1 MTALKQMEVIE
12 KKIGDN
18 TFYIKKF
25 PAFTAVNIS
34 GELAA
39 VLAPFIGGVASV
51 AGKGNAEAEN
61 GDNPVNILDTDI
73 EDAMPVFTQAFS
85 NLSGD
90 KFERLMKKLLI
101 DHKNVSVEG
110 ETTDGEVKLLTYDI
124 ANEVFCGDVQD
135 MFVLCFEVIKLN
147 FNGFFKKMAAQFG
160 GLTEAL
166 KKAQNTKNG
175 ENSTQAASRTSK

>member
-39 VLAPFIGGVASV
+39 VLAPFIGGVAAV
-51 AGKGNAEAEN
+51 AGKGNAEAES

-90 KFERLMKKLLI
+90 KF
-101 DHKNVSVEG
+101 
-110 ETTDGEVKLLTYDI
+110 
-124 ANEVFCGDVQD
+124 
-135 MFVLCFEVIKLN
+135 
-147 FNGFFKKMAAQFG
+147 
-160 GLTEAL
+160 
-166 KKAQNTKNG
+166 
-175 ENSTQAASRTSK
+175 

>member
-39 VLAPFIGGVASV
+39 VLAPFIGGVAAV
-51 AGKGNAEAEN
+51 AGKGNAEAES

-147 FNGFFKKMAAQFG
+147 FSGFFKKIGTRFG
-160 GLTEAL
+160 GLTAAL
-166 KKAQNTKNG
+166 KKVPVTESG
-175 ENSTQAASRTSK
+175 ETSTQAASRNSK

>member
-1 MTALKQMEVIE
+1 MTLKRMEVTE
-12 KKIGDN
+12 KKIGDS

-25 PAFTAVNIS
+25 PAFTAANIS
-34 GELAA
+34 GDLVS
-39 VLAPFIGGVASV
+39 VLAPVIGVIAAV
-51 AGKGNAEAEN
+51 AGKDIAD
-61 GDNPVNILDTDI
+61 GDKQANILDTDI
-73 EDAMPVFTQAFS
+73 EDALPAFSQAFS

-101 DHKNVSVEG
+101 DHNNVSVESEVTEG
-110 ETTDGEVKLLTYDI
+110 NVKLLTYDL

-135 MFVLCFEVIKLN
+135 MFILCLEVIKLN

>member
-39 VLAPFIGGVASV
+39 VLAPFIGGVAAV
-51 AGKGNAEAEN
+51 AGKGNAEAES

-73 EDAMPVFTQAFS
+73 EDAMPVFIQAFS

-110 ETTDGEVKLLTYDI
+110 ESTDGEVKLLTYDI

-147 FNGFFKKMAAQFG
+147 FNGFFKKIGTRFG
-160 GLTEAL
+160 GLTAAL
-166 KKAQNTKNG
+166 KKVPATESG
-175 ENSTQAASRTSK
+175 ETSTQAASRNSK

>member
-1 MTALKQMEVIE
+1 
-12 KKIGDN
+12 
-18 TFYIKKF
+18 
-25 PAFTAVNIS
+25 
-34 GELAA
+34 
-39 VLAPFIGGVASV
+39 
-51 AGKGNAEAEN
+51 
-61 GDNPVNILDTDI
+61 
-73 EDAMPVFTQAFS
+73 
-85 NLSGD
+85 
-90 KFERLMKKLLI
+90 MKKLLI

-175 ENSTQAASRTSK
+175 ENSTQAASRNSK

>member
-39 VLAPFIGGVASV
+39 VLAPFIGGVAAV
-51 AGKGNAEAEN
+51 AGKGNAEVESGN
-61 GDNPVNILDTDI
+61 DPVNILDTDI

-85 NLSGD
+85 SLSGD

-101 DHKNVSVEG
+101 DNNNVSVES
-110 ETTDGEVKLLTYDI
+110 EATDGQVKVLDYDL

-135 MFVLCFEVIKLN
+135 MYILCFEVIRLN
-147 FNGFFKKMAAQFG
+147 FKGFFSKIGDRFG
-160 GLTEAL
+160 DLKGLLQKEAPT
-166 KKAQNTKNG
+166 TKNG
-175 ENSTQAASRTSK
+175 ETST

>member
-1 MTALKQMEVIE
+1 MTLKQMEVTE
-12 KKIGDN
+12 KKIGDS

-25 PAFTAVNIS
+25 PAFTAANIS
-34 GELAA
+34 GDLVS
-39 VLAPFIGGVASV
+39 VLAPVIGGIAAV
-51 AGKGNAEAEN
+51 AGKDIAD
-61 GDNPVNILDTDI
+61 GDKQANILDTDI
-73 EDAMPVFTQAFS
+73 EDTLPVFSQAFS

-101 DHKNVSVEG
+101 DHNNVSVESEVTEG
-110 ETTDGEVKLLTYDI
+110 NVKLLTYDL

-135 MFVLCFEVIKLN
+135 MFILCLEVIKLN